1 LEEKMNVD
9 INVLVVDDFEFA
21 RRIIKNVLKEI
32 GINNTTEASSGSTA
46 LSAIQKNNF
55 QLIITDYNMPGMTG
69 IELIKKVRENDQT
82 KEIPIIMVTSDA
94 NKSVLLEATEAGV
107 NGFLNKPFTKE
118 ELVEKIERLI
128 D

>member
-1 LEEKMNVD
+1 MNVD

-21 RRIIKNVLKEI
+21 RRIVKNVLKEI
-32 GINNTTEASSGSTA
+32 GVTNITEAASATA
-46 LSAIQKNNF
+46 GLNELKKTTFN
-55 QLIITDYNMPGMTG
+55 LIITDYNMPGMNG
-69 IELIKKVRENDQT
+69 IMFVRKVREDDAT
-82 KEIPIIMVTSDA
+82 KDIPVIMVTSDG
-94 NKSVLLEATEAGV
+94 NKGVLLEATEAGV